1 MSRSI
6 FIDKDTLELDRPIR
20 RKHIDEVIVSVNYST
35 EAWYDEEGNLEVK
48 DFCIHTITTTDL
60 AGATE
65 VEAVVWDV
73 NNVPMGIWRQ
83 IATELEE
90 SLRDCG

>member
-6 FIDKDTLELDRPIR
+6 FIEKETLELDRPIR
-20 RKHIDEVIVSVNYST
+20 RKYIDKVIVSVNYST
-35 EAWYDEEGNLEVK
+35 EAWFDEEGNLEVK

-65 VEAVVWDV
+65 VEAVAWDV
-73 NNVPMGIWRQ
+73 NDTPMGVWRQ
-83 IATELEE
+83 IATVVKDI
-90 SLRDCG
+90 LRDHA